1 MSTDREE
8 IRWKLQILSDLVSS
22 TIETHEGERKK
33 LEETWEKLERGL
45 SEARN
50 IWLGGIG
57 FAIGIWISLISIGSV
72 PKEQAW
78 YIIIGM
84 VLGFVIFVGI
94 NLYVGKMGRKFYVLD
109 NKYEQDKLDL
119 LKFEGWLLGR
129 SMREDV
135 TLEQIAILL
144 IFMGVITQILSYDL
158 KYLAHKTFKSEKP
171 KKEDFQV
178 TYELAKNNLAH
189 IQSLGLKEE
198 CNRIESFIKE
208 FEKYKKSK

>member
-8 IRWKLQILSDLVSS
+8 IRWKLQILSEMIST
-22 TIETHEGERKK
+22 TIEVHEGERKK
-33 LEETWEKLERGL
+33 LEENWEKLETKLIEG
-45 SEARN
+45 RN

-84 VLGFVIFVGI
+84 IIGLVIFVGT
-94 NLYVGKMGRKFYVLD
+94 NLYVGKLSGKFYDLD
-109 NKYEQDKLDL
+109 GKYEQDKIDL

-135 TLEQIAILL
+135 TLEQIAILV
-144 IFMGVITQILSYDL
+144 IFIGVITQVISYDL
-158 KYLAHKTFKSEKP
+158 KNLVHKTFKSGKP
-171 KKEDFQV
+171 KKEDFQGA
-178 TYELAKNNLAH
+178 YELAKNNLTH

-198 CNRIESFIKE
+198 FSRIESFIKQ
-208 FEKYKKSK
+208 FESAKN